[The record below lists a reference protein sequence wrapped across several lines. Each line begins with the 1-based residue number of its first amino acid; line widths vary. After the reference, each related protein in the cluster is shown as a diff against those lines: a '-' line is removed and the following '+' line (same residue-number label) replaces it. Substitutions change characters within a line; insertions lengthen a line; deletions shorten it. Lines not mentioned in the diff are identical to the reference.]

1 MGKRETRRGAFVLF
15 PHGDRGQPPATVRAA
30 RGAGDASAAGDEG
43 KQPPV
48 KGWDLRRALKIG
60 ACCGVPLLVLAF
72 LAAGGGALLGSGA
85 AVLSVLALLAC
96 PLGMFFMMRAMR
108 GRGRSAR
115 DGNGGLADPGN
126 AKER

>member
-1 MGKRETRRGAFVLF
+1 VLKF
-15 PHGDRGQPPATVRAA
+15 G
-30 RGAGDASAAGDEG
+30 
-43 KQPPV
+43 
-48 KGWDLRRALKIG
+48 I
-60 ACCGVPLLVLAF
+60 CCGVPLHVLAF
-72 LAAGGGALLGSGA
+72 LAAGGGVLLGSGA
-85 AVLSVLALLAC
+85 AILSVLVLLAC